1 MTTNPYQPP
10 TSNRGIYA
18 LNEDVTHD
26 VSPVILEHMRATRP
40 WVRFCSLAGYITA
53 LFIIV
58 VNLITVRKMIGSF
71 PLYQIIL
78 LSSFYLIMATLF
90 IIPSF
95 RLPRYEKSIT
105 RLIISNRIEDLEQ
118 AIAHQRTFWRQMGIM
133 ILMILIIYLFT
144 LTFSAIAILSS
155 K

>member
-1 MTTNPYQPP
+1 
-10 TSNRGIYA
+10 
-18 LNEDVTHD
+18 
-26 VSPVILEHMRATRP
+26 
-40 WVRFCSLAGYITA
+40 
-53 LFIIV
+53 
-58 VNLITVRKMIGSF
+58 MIGYF

-78 LSSFYLIMATLF
+78 LNSFYLIMAALF

-95 RLPRYEKSIT
+95 RLSRYEKSIT
-105 RLIISNRIEDLEQ
+105 RLIISNQIEDLEQ
-118 AIAHQRTFWRQMGIM
+118 AIAHQRSFWRQMGIM

>member
-1 MTTNPYQPP
+1 
-10 TSNRGIYA
+10 
-18 LNEDVTHD
+18 
-26 VSPVILEHMRATRP
+26 
-40 WVRFCSLAGYITA
+40 
-53 LFIIV
+53 
-58 VNLITVRKMIGSF
+58 
-71 PLYQIIL
+71 
-78 LSSFYLIMATLF
+78 MATLF

-95 RLPRYEKSIT
+95 RLSRYEKSIT

>member
-58 VNLITVRKMIGSF
+58 VNLITVRKMIGYF

-78 LSSFYLIMATLF
+78 LSSFYLIMANLF

-95 RLPRYEKSIT
+95 RLSRYEKSIT

>member
-1 MTTNPYQPP
+1 VTTNPYQPP
-10 TSNRGIYA
+10 TSNRAIHV

-58 VNLITVRKMIGSF
+58 VDLITVRKMIGYF

-78 LSSFYLIMATLF
+78 LNSFYLIMAALF

-95 RLPRYEKSIT
+95 RLSRYEKSIT
-105 RLIISNRIEDLEQ
+105 RLIISNQIEDLEQ
-118 AIAHQRTFWRQMGIM
+118 AIAHQRSFWRQMGIM